1 MFRKIITAIIVVP
14 LAIII
19 IAFAVANRQ
28 LVTVS
33 FDPFYAANPAYSAR
47 LPLFVLIFVLVILG
61 VVIGGIAAWLRQAK
75 WRRTARRLDADVR
88 ALHAEIEALRRRDA
102 RVGPAPPAP
111 LAHLPPTDS

>member
-1 MFRKIITAIIVVP
+1 MFRRILTAILVIP
-14 LAIII
+14 LAAII

-28 LVTVS
+28 EVTVS
-33 FDPFYAANPAYSAR
+33 LDPFSMGDPAYSAK

-88 ALHAEIEALRRRDA
+88 ALHTEIEALRRGSPT
-102 RVGPAPPAP
+102 VPGQPPP
-111 LAHLPPTDS
+111 MGQLPPSRS